1 MSVYSNEIKV
11 AIARPEERVF
21 KNFFKCK
28 HKSPVIYNEAVYFTF
43 ERSKRKLA

>member
-21 KNFFKCK
+21 KNFLNASIK
-28 HKSPVIYNEAVYFTF
+28 A
-43 ERSKRKLA
+43 L